1 MLATTAHRFVLRHDS
16 RSIAVMLAD
25 PDRDQKSGW
34 KIRGVAINRDHAI
47 SAGLLTEHPD
57 ESEIE
62 EFEDGI
68 GDWVTQ
74 EVRRVRQTW

>member
-1 MLATTAHRFVLRHDS
+1 MLAVP
-16 RSIAVMLAD
+16 D
-25 PDRDQKSGW
+25 PDKESGW

-47 SAGLLTEHPD
+47 SAGLLTEHPA
-57 ESEIE
+57 EAEIE
-62 EFEDGI
+62 AFEDNI